1 MAPECPVPLRPTRMR
16 IAELTLNARAERLE
30 RIEAELRRRLRTSC
44 EEMPDDQF
52 QELVQRMAA
61 LQLKYELR
69 GADSNH

>member
-1 MAPECPVPLRPTRMR
+1 MR

-30 RIEAELRRRLRTSC
+30 HIEAELRRRLRSSC
-44 EEMPDDQF
+44 EAMPDDQF

-69 GADSNH
+69 GADSTH

>member
-1 MAPECPVPLRPTRMR
+1 M
-16 IAELTLNARAERLE
+16 TLHARADRLE
-30 RIEAELRRRLRTSC
+30 RIEAELRRRLRPSC
-44 EEMPDDQF
+44 AEMPDDQF